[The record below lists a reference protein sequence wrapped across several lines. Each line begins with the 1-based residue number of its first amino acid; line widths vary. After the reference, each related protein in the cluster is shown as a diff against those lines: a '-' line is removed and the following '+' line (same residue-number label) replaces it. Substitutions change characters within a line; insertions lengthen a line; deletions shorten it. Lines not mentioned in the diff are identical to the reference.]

1 MGQRKKRF
9 VALVCAVSVIALSGC
24 GDDLTQQVCIPGVKN
39 WRNRSAVTI
48 PDRRTISPG
57 IISGRSFCQVG
68 RTVTIL
74 HCRNRDSSGILIL

>member
-24 GDDLTQQVCIPGVKN
+24 GDDLTQQVCIPGWKN
-39 WRNRSAVTI
+39 WRSRSAVTI

-74 HCRNRDSSGILIL
+74 HCRNQDSPEFRIL